1 MLCKR
6 LIKLIKIKQNYLLQY
21 QKILGDGRKEVRD
34 AWIEA
39 IDRLVLPW
47 ADHVMFTWQG
57 IPLKKAKNK
66 ATSPQW
72 QIKIFWKETKV
83 DLKKYFL
90 TCQYENIRK
99 CQHEISAT
107 ELIFSIV
114 AAYRMASDLE
124 ILDKLDKSGWKYG
137 SEKFH
142 HFFQKSRKITFFSD
156 LTRNWLIIV
165 IKSF

>member
-99 CQHEISAT
+99 CQREISAM
-107 ELIFSIV
+107 ELVFSIV
-114 AAYRMASDLE
+114 AAYRVASDLE
-124 ILDKLDKSGWKYG
+124 IMQNLDKSGFKYG
-137 SEKFH
+137 SEKFR